1 MSVFDGGESNH
12 LKAAAIPATLALISP
27 ARMAATRLTSRRRQ
41 DPGSKW
47 VRIAMAVLATVGVI
61 DTASIT
67 LKRWGL
73 LGDLTCPVGGDGC
86 DKVLSSAWGT
96 LFQGDGFTIPLSFAG
111 LLAYTAVLAMAILP
125 LLPGL
130 ADNKTDVSRRTW
142 WGLFTVSL
150 GMAVFSLVLIGLMVF
165 KIQAFCFFCVVS
177 AVISLSLLVLTVLGG
192 GWDDISPLLF
202 RGVLL
207 ALAVLLGSLIW
218 ASVVDPNRPAPAQ
231 SGKTGPLVTT
241 TSSPAKVALAD
252 HLTAEGAVL
261 YTAYW
266 CPHCHEQKELFGKE
280 ASDKLNVVE
289 CAPDGVN
296 AQPKLCT
303 SKGIQGFPSWE
314 IDGKL
319 DSGLKPLN
327 ELATLSGYEGSEE
340 F

>member
-1 MSVFDGGESNH
+1 M
-12 LKAAAIPATLALISP
+12 AT
-27 ARMAATRLTSRRRQ
+27 TRLTSRRRQ

-47 VRIAMAVLATVGVI
+47 VRIAMAVLATVGLI
-61 DTASIT
+61 DTGSIT

-73 LGDLTCPVGGDGC
+73 LGQLTCPVGGDGC
-86 DKVLSSAWGT
+86 DKVLNSAWGT
-96 LFQGDGFTIPLSFAG
+96 LFQGDGFSIPLSFAG
-111 LLAYTAVLAMAILP
+111 LLAYLAVLVMAIVP

-130 ADNKTDVSRRTW
+130 SENKADLSRRTW

-150 GMAVFSLVLIGLMVF
+150 SMAIFSFVLMGIMVF
-165 KIQAFCFFCVVS
+165 KIPLSLPDPQAIGSVWCFFCVLS
-177 AVISLSLLVLTVLGG
+177 AVISLSLLVLAVAGG
-192 GWDDISPLLF
+192 GWDDPAPLLF

-218 ASVVDPNRPAPAQ
+218 ASVVDPSRPDASPAGLRSAPAI
-231 SGKTGPLVTT
+231 TT
-241 TSSPAKVALAD
+241 TSSPAKLALAE

-266 CPHCHEQKELFGKE
+266 CPHCTEQKEMFGQQATE
-280 ASDKLNVVE
+280 KLEVVE

-296 AQPKLCT
+296 GQPKLCEK
-303 SKGIQGFPSWE
+303 KGIQGFPTWE

-319 DSGLKPLN
+319 DSGVKPLD
-327 ELATLSGYEGSEE
+327 ELAKLSGYQGPAD